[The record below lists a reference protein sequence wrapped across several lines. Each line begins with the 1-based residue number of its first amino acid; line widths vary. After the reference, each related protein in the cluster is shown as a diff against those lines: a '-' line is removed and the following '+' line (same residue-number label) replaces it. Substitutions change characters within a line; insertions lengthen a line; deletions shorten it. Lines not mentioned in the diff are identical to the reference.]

1 MEVWYNN
8 YAITGFSN
16 ILKVIQER
24 KRSNIKMKYEDDKCP
39 ISPYV
44 ISISIVGISKKYMG
58 CIGIG
63 VSNYISF

>member
-1 MEVWYNN
+1 MEVWYNS

-44 ISISIVGISKKYMG
+44 ISISIVGI
-58 CIGIG
+58 
-63 VSNYISF
+63 F

>member
-1 MEVWYNN
+1 MEVWHNS

-44 ISISIVGISKKYMG
+44 ISISIVGIFENIWVVLGLVYP
-58 CIGIG
+58 I
-63 VSNYISF
+63 YISF